1 MMSAACQGF
10 MADSA
15 AETEA
20 AVICSVS
27 VKASAG
33 DMAASHLLASP
44 GRSLPTATKSLFH
57 LVTVLTVGLHSI
69 WDNSNSNLTVSLG
82 SMQ

>member
-33 DMAASHLLASP
+33 DMAASHLPASP
-44 GRSLPTATKSLFH
+44 GRSLRTPMHCYCTL
-57 LVTVLTVGLHSI
+57 LTILAEDLHCI
-69 WDNSNSNLTVSLG
+69 
-82 SMQ
+82 